1 MSNEEIQAIIHLN
14 KRYKFMSENPLATNV
29 FTSLDVHNL
38 GTILNYIEKLQIQ
51 VKESEKALVRERE
64 FKNKEI
70 DKLQKENDSLK
81 EENSKLI
88 FGKFREV
95 ANKNSYV
102 SYRYISIDEIKEIIG
117 YGKDEEVTKETI
129 MSLLETMWEENNRL
143 EDIEDRKVEVEYK
156 NVFNKGVISVKDKI
170 RNEIKELENILEK
183 RKTIDIIEEINR
195 LEELLGDD

>member
-1 MSNEEIQAIIHLN
+1 MSEEEKEAIKELEEEIHN
-14 KRYKFMSENPLATNV
+14 PVEVPEDKFNT
-29 FTSLDVHNL
+29 F
-38 GTILNYIEKLQIQ
+38 ILFNIKSAKTVVNY
-51 VKESEKALVRERE
+51 
-64 FKNKEI
+64 I